1 MWVFQRMLWFLAV
14 FAHLSSSLS
23 WMLTD
28 QKYVGPRSLL
38 RQVFFSF
45 FFFLEGGGGW
55 EESRVVYFVGVGVL
69 AQKKR
74 VSRFQMSRGW
84 HLCKTDS
91 VRDRL
96 ETDFLESSSGGV
108 FVRVSFPS
116 FTVQALRIQQG
127 STSPQRWI
135 HLWWSGWL
143 LNQSESTVVGNRNK
157 QV

>member
-1 MWVFQRMLWFLAV
+1 MGFQTHVMVPGSLCPSFVQPFMDAYRSEICGTSVSFETGFL
-14 FAHLSSSLS
+14 
-23 WMLTD
+23 
-28 QKYVGPRSLL
+28 
-38 RQVFFSF
+38 F
-45 FFFLEGGGGW
+45 FFFGGGGGGW
-55 EESRVVYFVGVGVL
+55 EESRVVYSVGVGVL
-69 AQKKR
+69 AEKKR

-127 STSPQRWI
+127 STSPQR
-135 HLWWSGWL
+135 
-143 LNQSESTVVGNRNK
+143 
-157 QV
+157 